1 MLRSRNSG
9 QRAKQVVTI
18 AEKKQRLVARLAG
31 LKDAKERLAYVVEC
45 GRRQPPLE
53 TALKTDSTRV
63 EGCLAQLW
71 LVTSFANGK
80 CHFRTDSE
88 SAVMK
93 GVAALLC
100 DFYSDQTP
108 AEIVET
114 DPAFLKQSGI
124 TQHLTPN
131 RRNGL
136 ARIWETIREFA
147 AAQLTEVGGATK

>member
-1 MLRSRNSG
+1 M
-9 QRAKQVVTI
+9 TI
-18 AEKKQRLVARLAG
+18 AEKKQRLVARLAD
-31 LKDAKERLAYVVEC
+31 LRDARERLAYVVEC
-45 GRRQPPLE
+45 GRQQRPLE
-53 TALKTDSTRV
+53 GELKVDSARV

-71 LVTSFANGK
+71 LVASFENGK

-100 DFYSDQTP
+100 DFYSDQSP
-108 AEIVET
+108 VEIVET
-114 DPAFLKQSGI
+114 DPTFLKQSGI

-147 AAQLTEVGGATK
+147 AARLKENGGTTG

>member
-1 MLRSRNSG
+1 ME
-9 QRAKQVVTI
+9 Q
-18 AEKKQRLVARLAG
+18 LAG
-31 LKDAKERLAYVVEC
+31 LKDARERLAYVVEC
-45 GRRQPPLE
+45 GRQQPPLE
-53 TALKTDSTRV
+53 AALKAESTRV

-71 LVTSFANGK
+71 LVASFANGK
-80 CHFRTDSE
+80 CYFRTDSE

-100 DFYSDQTP
+100 DFYSDQSP

-114 DPAFLKQSGI
+114 DPTFLKQSGI

-136 ARIWETIREFA
+136 TRIWETIREFA
-147 AAQLTEVGGATK
+147 AARLAETGGVTG